1 LEETV
6 MERLCE
12 LTVTIG
18 NYNKLREKSIIAACM
33 VEWCFKKYDFG
44 FVKPECGRR
53 RLLQASS
60 MGSLYEFEQA
70 SGIIERIERGVWRA
84 NGGIC
89 HVEVLARE
97 YTRNLEPVIIQEDEA
112 ELQIA

>member
-1 LEETV
+1 

-12 LTVTIG
+12 LTVTVG
-18 NYNKLREKSIIAACM
+18 GYHKPREKSIISACM
-33 VEWCFKKYDFG
+33 VEWCFRKDDFG

-60 MGSLYEFEQA
+60 MGTLYDFEEA
-70 SGIIERIERGVWRA
+70 SGIIERIEHAIWRA
-84 NGGIC
+84 NGAIC
-89 HVEVLARE
+89 HVQVEARE
-97 YTRNLEPVIIQEDEA
+97 YSKNLEPVILQEDEA